1 MNPFGNLMRGWA
13 RKRYVKEAQ
22 ELVEHLQDLDDE
34 SMGLVLAISVHHRNV
49 LISKGAAMRDLT
61 QLVKDAP
68 MYQHDVAKAVGI
80 LARKKRLHDA
90 LGLQVWVHSL
100 RAVADPS
107 LYTQAVQVWRE
118 LKRGQP
124 HVATARKLVKKETG
138 FDLDIS
144 MANEFPPEFA
154 EED

>member
-1 MNPFGNLMRGWA
+1 MFGKMTRGWA
-13 RKRYVKEAQ
+13 RKRYVKEAK
-22 ELVEHLQDLDDE
+22 ELVDHLQELDDE
-34 SMGLVLAISVHHRNV
+34 SIGLVLAIAVHHRNI
-49 LISKGAAMRDLT
+49 LISEGAAMRDLT

-100 RAVADPS
+100 RAVADSS

-124 HVATARKLVKKETG
+124 HVAKARKLVKKETG
-138 FDLDIS
+138 FELDIS
-144 MANEFPPEFA
+144 MANEMPSEFA